1 MLDVVYGTLDD
12 FSLANIFIFFLL
24 LLSLLGSLT
33 CKYMTKKK
41 LFTTNTIM
49 DPKWARCERDLKNH
63 ARHLPIFNIK
73 NLCEQT
79 Y

>member
-1 MLDVVYGTLDD
+1 MNCAEQYMNMDSLNYRVY
-12 FSLANIFIFFLL
+12 L